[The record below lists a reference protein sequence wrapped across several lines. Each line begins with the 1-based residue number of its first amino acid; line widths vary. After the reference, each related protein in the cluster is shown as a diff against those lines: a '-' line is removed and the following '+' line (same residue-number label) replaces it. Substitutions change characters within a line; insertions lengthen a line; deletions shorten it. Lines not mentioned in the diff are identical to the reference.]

1 MVELG
6 ERLVGQ
12 DKEVRLE
19 KEVMQ
24 ARQYREPHT
33 GNGSEGGSKE
43 SRHITP
49 LRRMRRERR
58 CARIIMTDEA
68 RCLKC
73 IREERQAKKG
83 VKNFSIRAVAKKMNR
98 TDSWLAHIEN
108 GRADIPQDER
118 LDELLKIYGLK
129 KRSFYERVRIY
140 KQKRTPQI
148 EMQELL
154 PRLNEDTLRVLL
166 KFTYTLIN

>member
-1 MVELG
+1 
-6 ERLVGQ
+6 
-12 DKEVRLE
+12 
-19 KEVMQ
+19 
-24 ARQYREPHT
+24 
-33 GNGSEGGSKE
+33 
-43 SRHITP
+43 
-49 LRRMRRERR
+49 
-58 CARIIMTDEA
+58 
-68 RCLKC
+68 
-73 IREERQAKKG
+73 
-83 VKNFSIRAVAKKMNR
+83 MNP

-118 LDELLKIYGLK
+118 LDELLKIYGFK

-154 PRLNEDTLRVLL
+154 PRLNEDTVKMLL